1 MSSLQN
7 TPLFLHFTAPLLHF
21 RFCDNPDFI
30 GFPAFSSVVGYQT
43 QTVVGSG
50 ITWSLA
56 TFKQIDK
63 NLSAQTLSSFAIPT
77 DQSFS
82 SGDSIVLEIY
92 DETGSLE
99 GAYSFVDE
107 DNAPFYS
114 LNVTGWYPLEK
125 MLYWEATDDDCAN
138 DLVVPF
144 GKGVIITSAEAD
156 TSLTFAGQV
165 LDEAKTYD
173 VVGGGITWTGNA
185 TPVDLT
191 LGDLAI
197 PTDQSFSSG
206 DSIVLEIY
214 GSSGS
219 LEGAYSF
226 VDEDNAPFYSLNVT
240 GWYPLEKMLYWE
252 ATDDDCANDTVA
264 IPAGKMVII
273 TSAEADTTLTLPNPM
288 E

>member
-1 MSSLQN
+1 M
-7 TPLFLHFTAPLLHF
+7 
-21 RFCDNPDFI
+21 
-30 GFPAFSSVVGYQT
+30 
-43 QTVVGSG
+43 GSG
-50 ITWSLA
+50 ITWSLS

-63 NLSAQTLSSFAIPT
+63 DLTAQTLGSFAIPT
-77 DQSFS
+77 DQGFL

-99 GAYSFVDE
+99 GSYSFVDTA
-107 DNAPFYS
+107 NAGIYS
-114 LNVTGWYPLEK
+114 LTKTGWYPFEK
-125 MLYWEATDDDCAN
+125 ILYWEATDDDCAN

-165 LDEAKTYD
+165 LEESKTYD
-173 VVGGGITWTGNA
+173 VVGGGITWTGNS

-197 PTDQSFSSG
+197 PTDEGFLSG

-214 GSSGS
+214 DSSGT

-226 VDEDNAPFYSLNVT
+226 VDAGNAGTYGLTKT
-240 GWYPLEKMLYWE
+240 GWYPFEKILYWE
-252 ATDDDCANDTVA
+252 ATDDDCANETVSV
-264 IPAGKMVII
+264 PAGKMVII